1 MNTTH
6 EDETSAMKPW
16 GWMVQYGVG
25 MLLALI
31 LAALLGSI
39 PLFRQT
45 ALAGTGLKA
54 AHLVQFVGY
63 GGALLLCWLLGRCIA
78 VDPPF
83 TGAWVPCVR
92 ELVMP
97 LTALIVSASAY
108 PVALL
113 ILKPFF
119 NATAKA
125 LYNWVFV
132 LGITGVAIWLTAAW
146 FVKAAPL
153 VPSAQAAGSS
163 KRVKKAA

>member
-1 MNTTH
+1 MNTNH

-54 AHLVQFVGY
+54 AHLVQFIGY
-63 GGALLLCWLLGRCIA
+63 GGALLLCWLLGRRIA
-78 VDPPF
+78 VNPPF
-83 TGAWVPCVR
+83 TGAWIPCVR

-97 LTALIVSASAY
+97 VTALIVSAGAY

-113 ILKPFF
+113 VLKPFF
-119 NATAKA
+119 NSTARS

-132 LGITGVAIWLTAAW
+132 LGMTGVAIWLTTAW

-153 VPSAQAAGSS
+153 VPSVQAGSD